1 MTLQPVSKEFEP
13 KVHVVGS
20 DKTPGKKYF
29 VTNYRPNRFTCDCPD
44 WIYRSHDE
52 KGYSKNHKCKHITLV
67 KEAVDDIFVQTI
79 KLRKEEDN
87 GKSKP

>member
-1 MTLQPVSKEFEP
+1 MTLTPIDKPFMP

-52 KGYSKNHKCKHITLV
+52 NGYSKTYRCKHIRLV
-67 KEAVDDIFVQTI
+67 MGAADDIFVQTI
-79 KLRKEEDN
+79 PLRKEEE
-87 GKSKP
+87 